1 MTFDMDRAVGLAIDT
16 MAEFTTVLETETA
29 AVRDRRTGE
38 LGALVPRKEKLAH
51 QLDVLLGGLRTEK
64 AHLAAHLSDRA
75 AVKET
80 LVTGWNRLAAAAAD
94 NARTL
99 QHAQRLTQS
108 VVDIVIDVAR
118 RQQQA
123 ENGYARAGYGRRGQS
138 TAAPHPPTLSV
149 ALNTTL

>member
-16 MAEFTTVLETETA
+16 MTEFTTVLEAETA

-38 LGALVPRKEKLAH
+38 LDTLVPRKEKLAH
-51 QLDVLLGGLRTEK
+51 QLDVLLGGLRSEK
-64 AHLAAHLSDRA
+64 ARLAAHLADRA
-75 AVKET
+75 AVKER
-80 LVTGWNRLAAAAAD
+80 LVAGWNRLATAAAD

-108 VVDIVIDVAR
+108 VVDIVVDVAR

-123 ENGYARAGYGRRGQS
+123 ENGYARTGYGRHGRS
-138 TAAPHPPTLSV
+138 MAAPPSPSLSV
-149 ALNTTL
+149 ALNATL